1 MVKNSFLKKVKLA
14 TKIEFYL
21 LGGIIDHWNVI
32 MIFRK
37 LTLLK
42 GSLIDI
48 FSTKYTSSLKFT
60 QL

>member
-21 LGGIIDHWNVI
+21 LSGIIDHWNVI

>member
-21 LGGIIDHWNVI
+21 LSRIIDHWNVI

>member
-1 MVKNSFLKKVKLA
+1 MIKNSFLKKVKLA

-21 LGGIIDHWNVI
+21 LGGIITHWNVI

-48 FSTKYTSSLKFT
+48 FSTKYT
-60 QL
+60 